1 MEHTNIRNIAIIA
14 HVDHGKTSLVD
25 TLLRATTSLSRQDNC
40 RELLLDSND
49 QERERGITILSKVTA
64 VNWNQKRINIIDT
77 PGHADFSGEVERV
90 IDMAD
95 AALIVVDAVEGPMP
109 QTRFVAQKAIQ
120 NDLKILVAINKID
133 RQEANPQHAL
143 DRVYDLL
150 VQLGASLNQLDF
162 DAIFC
167 SARNQFSYN
176 AFSEF
181 DDTMGM
187 TPLLDMLVDK
197 VSYPSL
203 AEGNEPVLQVH
214 QLDYSPYLGLI
225 GVGKVLS
232 GEFSKGQAVAI
243 KREGLEDKNGTIRE
257 VYHSE
262 GLQRVSIP
270 KGQAGDIIAFCGIE
284 DIAISDVITSRGNNI
299 KLPQLKVD
307 LPSVSVQFSVND
319 SPFAGQE
326 GTVLQSKALAER
338 LKMESTYDAA
348 LKVCDSP
355 DGGNVEVIGRG
366 ELHLGVLI
374 ENMRREGKEFC
385 ISRPKVLNGKS
396 IPEGK
401 EPYDKCFI
409 NCENE
414 YLGAIIHELG
424 VREAV
429 LLSSLRLENGQNEL
443 VFRGAK
449 RGFLGLRHAIN
460 NLSGG
465 TASLHLEDDGYDKTC
480 SARVGQRHESVM
492 VSNGT
497 GKALNHSLTHLQD
510 RGRMMIKHGQQVYTG
525 QIIGSANSPSDLWVN
540 CRQGKQLARVWR
552 TTADKHYA
560 LKATFTMS
568 LEQAMSWI
576 NDDELIEVTPQ
587 NIRLKK
593 KSSSTIM
600 LK

>member
-25 TLLRATTSLSRQDNC
+25 TLLRETTSLSRRDNC

-133 RQEANPQHAL
+133 RREANPQHAL

-150 VQLGASLNQLDF
+150 VQLGASLEQLDF

-181 DDTMGM
+181 DGTMGM

-197 VSYPSL
+197 VGYPSL
-203 AEGNEPVLQVH
+203 AEGNEPVLQIH

-232 GEFSKGQAVAI
+232 GEFYKGQAVAI

-262 GLQRVSIP
+262 GLQRVSIH

-284 DIAISDVITSRGNNI
+284 DIAISDVITSRGNQI

-319 SPFAGQE
+319 SPFSGQE

-385 ISRPKVLNGKS
+385 ISRPKVLNGK
-396 IPEGK
+396 
-401 EPYDKCFI
+401 
-409 NCENE
+409 
-414 YLGAIIHELG
+414 
-424 VREAV
+424 
-429 LLSSLRLENGQNEL
+429 
-443 VFRGAK
+443 
-449 RGFLGLRHAIN
+449 
-460 NLSGG
+460 
-465 TASLHLEDDGYDKTC
+465 
-480 SARVGQRHESVM
+480 
-492 VSNGT
+492 
-497 GKALNHSLTHLQD
+497 
-510 RGRMMIKHGQQVYTG
+510 
-525 QIIGSANSPSDLWVN
+525 
-540 CRQGKQLARVWR
+540 
-552 TTADKHYA
+552 
-560 LKATFTMS
+560 
-568 LEQAMSWI
+568 
-576 NDDELIEVTPQ
+576 
-587 NIRLKK
+587 
-593 KSSSTIM
+593 
-600 LK
+600 

>member
-1 MEHTNIRNIAIIA
+1 MQHENIRNIAIIA

-25 TLLRATTSLSRQDNC
+25 TLLRETTSLSRQECNG
-40 RELLLDSND
+40 ELLLDSND

-64 VNWNQKRINIIDT
+64 VNWKDHRINIIDT

-120 NDLKILVAINKID
+120 NGLKILIAVNKVD
-133 RQEANPQHAL
+133 RKEADPQRAL
-143 DRVYDLL
+143 DAAYDLL
-150 VQLGASLNQLDF
+150 IQLGASTEQLDF
-162 DAIFC
+162 EAVFC
-167 SARNQFSYN
+167 SARQQFSYD
-176 AFSEF
+176 AFGSF
-181 DDTMGM
+181 DDQLGM
-187 TPLLDMLVDK
+187 APLLDMMINK
-197 VSYPSL
+197 VSAPQL
-203 AEGNEPVLQVH
+203 RDGNEPVVQVH

-225 GVGKVLS
+225 GVGRILS
-232 GEFSKGQAVAI
+232 GEFHKGQKVVL
-243 KREGLEDKNGTIRE
+243 KRKGCVDKSGVIRE
-257 VYHSE
+257 LFHSE
-262 GLQRVSIP
+262 GLSRVNISTGLP
-270 KGQAGDIIAFCGIE
+270 GDIIAFCGIE
-284 DIAISDVITSRGNNI
+284 NISISDVITTKGSDVE
-299 KLPQLKVD
+299 LSQLKVD

-319 SPFAGQE
+319 SPFAGKE
-326 GTVLQSKALAER
+326 GAVLQSKALAER
-338 LKMESTYDAA
+338 LHMEATYDAA
-348 LKVCDSP
+348 LRVKDAQ
-355 DGGNVEVIGRG
+355 DGINIDVIGRG

-385 ISRPKVLNGKS
+385 ISRPKVLNDAS
-396 IPEGK
+396 IPDGQ

-409 NCENE
+409 NCESQ
-414 YLGAIIHELG
+414 YLGAVINELG
-424 VREAV
+424 AREAN
-429 LLSSLRLENGQNEL
+429 LLSSERSDNGQNEL
-443 VFRGAK
+443 IFRGSK

-465 TASLHLEDDGYDKTC
+465 TASLHTEEDGFDKKC
-480 SARVGQRHESVM
+480 GAKVGQRKETVM

-497 GKALNHSLTHLQD
+497 GKALNHSLAHLQD
-510 RGRMMIKHGQQVYTG
+510 RGRMMIKHGEQVFAG
-525 QIIGSANSPSDLWVN
+525 QIIGTANSPSDLWVN

-560 LKATFTMS
+560 MKATFSMS

-593 KSSSTIM
+593 KALIAS
-600 LK
+600 